1 MAIGRLTRDEAR
13 RIALNIAPL
22 PDLLKRPQYSDP
34 GQRGGSRPTGAMN
47 QRRRWEPDQEGA
59 SHVGQTV
66 RLILR
71 SELGSADGRKEK
83 APAEVTGASWL

>member
-13 RIALNIAPL
+13 RIALNIARL

-34 GQRGGSRPTGAMN
+34 SQRGGSRPTGAMN

-59 SHVGQTV
+59 SHVDQTV
-66 RLILR
+66 RLTPSFR
-71 SELGSADGRKEK
+71 AG
-83 APAEVTGASWL
+83 